1 MNPEKTG
8 QSELLVSNRNI
19 RFIADYCRD
28 HAIPESA
35 FLSGLGYPESYL
47 KDPDQWVSLP
57 TFTTITRR
65 VRKAFNDDPS
75 VFYDIGV
82 AATEA
87 GGLGILESLKRV
99 VFRVIDD
106 PGLFIARVPTYVS
119 FFNKTKSIRILER
132 TTGVATLQI
141 KFRENIDPI
150 YDFNS
155 GPLVMGVIASIPKIW
170 NLPLGSVEEKL
181 LQYDVVRL
189 LQEEFSILSEIKD
202 GKFYV
207 EGEEYGKEVELVSE
221 KIDSGTYFLGKYR
234 KLRPKAKV
242 RGIFINKEYRYKNYR
257 LLIPGQIYNAP
268 YFILKTEWQYS
279 SLPKRLLSLILSLLP
294 EKKGQLRELEEK
306 AIYFQNY
313 ARELEDKII
322 DRNKLIL
329 EEKEKVEEL
338 KNRVSRILGSQLPPD
353 LVGLMVEGK
362 LTPRK
367 NRGIVLFADLV
378 GFSTEVTKARD
389 FSLFF
394 ERLNRYFEVA
404 NNTIRTRGG
413 WVYKYLGD
421 GIMAV
426 FGGYQENEDYQTLG
440 LQAIQAADKMR
451 ALVREAGWDI
461 RIGLEYGDFLSG
473 EIGPKGERI
482 WDFLGPTVNFACRL
496 EQNAESNEILIG
508 PNLMKILGEKVKTEK
523 RSLALKG
530 IGKKSVYSLQ
540 GLA

>member
-1 MNPEKTG
+1 MNSEKTG
-8 QSELLVSNRNI
+8 QNELLVSNRNI

-57 TFTTITRR
+57 TFATITRR

-106 PGLFIARVPTYVS
+106 PGLFIARVPTYMS
-119 FFNKTKSIRILER
+119 FFNKTKSIRVLGR
-132 TTGVATLQI
+132 GTGTATLQI
-141 KFRENIDPI
+141 KFREDIEPI

-155 GPLVMGVIASIPKIW
+155 GPLVMGVLASIPKIW
-170 NLPLGSVEEKL
+170 NLPLGKVEEKL
-181 LQYDVVRL
+181 LQYDVVQL
-189 LQEEFSILSEIKD
+189 LRDEFSILSEIKD
-202 GKFYV
+202 GKLYV
-207 EGEEYGKEVELVSE
+207 EGEEYGKEVELLPE
-221 KIDSGTYFLGKYR
+221 KIESGSYFLGKYR

-242 RGIFINKEYRYKNYR
+242 KGIFISKEYRYKNYR
-257 LLIPGQIYNAP
+257 LLVPGQIYNAP
-268 YFILKTEWQYS
+268 YFILKTEWEHA
-279 SLPKRLLSLILSLLP
+279 SLIKRMAALAVSFMP
-294 EKKGQLRELEEK
+294 ERSGQLREIEEK
-306 AIYFQNY
+306 AVYFQKY

-322 DRNKLIL
+322 DRNRLIL

-353 LVGLMVEGK
+353 LVNLMVEGK
-362 LTPRK
+362 LAPRK
-367 NRGIVLFADLV
+367 NKGIVLFADLV
-378 GFSTEVTKARD
+378 GFSTQVTKAKD

-404 NNTIRTRGG
+404 NNTIRSRGG

-426 FGGYQENEDYQTLG
+426 FGGYQDNEDYETLG
-440 LQAIQAADKMR
+440 IQAIKAAEKMHT
-451 ALVREAGWDI
+451 LVREAGWDI
-461 RIGLEYGDFLSG
+461 RIGLEYGEFLSG

-496 EQNAESNEILIG
+496 EQNASTNEILIG
-508 PNLMKILGEKVKTEK
+508 PNLMKIIGDKIKTEK
-523 RSLALKG
+523 RHIVLKG

-540 GLA
+540 NIA